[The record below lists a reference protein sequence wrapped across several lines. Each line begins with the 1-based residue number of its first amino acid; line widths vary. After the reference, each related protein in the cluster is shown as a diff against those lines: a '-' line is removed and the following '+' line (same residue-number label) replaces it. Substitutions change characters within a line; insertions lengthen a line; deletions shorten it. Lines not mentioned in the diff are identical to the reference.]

1 MPTTT
6 TTLAPRPRIRA
17 NFYFALDVTV
27 LSAAQKSQ
35 LGSIARA
42 VRNERIAALSVVGYS
57 DPLSQGGA
65 ANAIGVARANAVAAY
80 LHQRLVSLGDG
91 AVTIGRRS
99 GGVLKNRPYS
109 NDRVA
114 VLTS

>member
-1 MPTTT
+1 
-6 TTLAPRPRIRA
+6 
-17 NFYFALDVTV
+17 
-27 LSAAQKSQ
+27 
-35 LGSIARA
+35 
-42 VRNERIAALSVVGYS
+42 VRNERFGALSVVGYS
-57 DPLSQGGA
+57 DPLSQGVA

-99 GGVLKNRPYS
+99 GGVLKNKPYTR
-109 NDRVA
+109 DRVA